1 MQGVFKAIYSIQKL
15 VNFKATISVSCSFG
29 NQYRCLDIKTLLNF
43 SLLHTIR
50 TTSKADVEYR
60 TGTNI
65 TILLLIFF
73 SKAQVLPKPLIY
85 SYFYIISFYILFIS
99 QKQVLFKK

>member
-29 NQYRCLDIKTLLNF
+29 NQYRCLDIKTFKLNF

-65 TILLLIFF
+65 TILLLVFL

-85 SYFYIISFYILFIS
+85 SYFYIISFYILFKS
-99 QKQVLFKK
+99 ERKK

>member
-43 SLLHTIR
+43 FIAPHNSH
-50 TTSKADVEYR
+50 
-60 TGTNI
+60 NI
-65 TILLLIFF
+65 KGLRGISNRHKYYNI
-73 SKAQVLPKPLIY
+73 
-85 SYFYIISFYILFIS
+85 IISF
-99 QKQVLFKK
+99 FK